1 MPKEQEPTLV
11 SESEYDG
18 MSLGEAI
25 SISINDIRAG
35 LLNVE
40 KSLLDLVDMD
50 EITVERYTPCYELS
64 NELIVL
70 SRELMMIIGE
80 FKPKKFGFKLIFVN
94 KKKDQSDASGNA
106 PAQINCGLRSFCQ
119 LYCIKLYGI
128 KKARHI

>member
-1 MPKEQEPTLV
+1 MPKEQEPALV

-40 KSLLDLVDMD
+40 KALLDLVDED
-50 EITVERYTPCYELS
+50 EITIERFTPCYELS

-70 SRELMMIIGE
+70 SKELMMIINE
-80 FKPKKFGFKLIFVN
+80 FKPKGFN
-94 KKKDQSDASGNA
+94 KKK
-106 PAQINCGLRSFCQ
+106 
-119 LYCIKLYGI
+119 
-128 KKARHI
+128 KAIMEEVESMKENGF

>member
-1 MPKEQEPTLV
+1 MPKEQEPALV

-40 KSLLDLVDMD
+40 KALLDLVDED
-50 EITVERYTPCYELS
+50 EITIERFTPCYELS

-70 SRELMMIIGE
+70 SKELMMIMAALQQMVPRCPAKKLSGAE
-80 FKPKKFGFKLIFVN
+80 VRLKTKGGMYKP
-94 KKKDQSDASGNA
+94 SE
-106 PAQINCGLRSFCQ
+106 
-119 LYCIKLYGI
+119 
-128 KKARHI
+128 

>member
-1 MPKEQEPTLV
+1 MPKEPEPALV

-35 LLNVE
+35 LINVE
-40 KSLLDLVDMD
+40 KALLDLVDMD

-70 SRELMMIIGE
+70 SKELMMIIGE
-80 FKPKKFGFKLIFVN
+80 FKPKNFN
-94 KKKDQSDASGNA
+94 KKKKEMLQQVEAMKENGS
-106 PAQINCGLRSFCQ
+106 
-119 LYCIKLYGI
+119 
-128 KKARHI
+128 

>member
-1 MPKEQEPTLV
+1 MPKEQEPALV

-50 EITVERYTPCYELS
+50 EITVERYTPCHELS
-64 NELIVL
+64 NEWIVL
-70 SRELMMIIGE
+70 SRELLMIIQE
-80 FKPKKFGFKLIFVN
+80 FRHKGFN
-94 KKKDQSDASGNA
+94 KKK
-106 PAQINCGLRSFCQ
+106 
-119 LYCIKLYGI
+119 
-128 KKARHI
+128 KAIMEQVEAMKENGS

>member
-1 MPKEQEPTLV
+1 MPKEQEPALV

-50 EITVERYTPCYELS
+50 EISVERYTPCHELS

-70 SRELMMIIGE
+70 SRELLMIIQE
-80 FKPKKFGFKLIFVN
+80 CKPKGFNI
-94 KKKDQSDASGNA
+94 KKKAIMEQVEAMKENGS
-106 PAQINCGLRSFCQ
+106 
-119 LYCIKLYGI
+119 
-128 KKARHI
+128 